1 MKKENNSNNKNIS
14 DTAFKDVM
22 QEYDLKEYILAE
34 KDTFLK
40 NLGEQRPYRTLKGH
54 KRTADSLQ

>member
-1 MKKENNSNNKNIS
+1 MKKENNSNKKNIL

-40 NLGEQRPYRTLKGH
+40 SLGEQRP
-54 KRTADSLQ
+54 